1 MRSTPRTSFAGSA
14 VCASKPISTT
24 WLVTCCSTTS
34 LCLASTATCTLSA
47 TATCVCAAIAR
58 LSGSVSE
65 IWLSPVWSSSASI
78 SLWRSR
84 LANRSDLFGQ
94 VFDPRA
100 ARCALGGVALFEAL
114 KIIVELG
121 VSGFDEL
128 GQRRPREIAILV
140 VDRLDPRPVHRQQLP
155 AKQVQLA
162 A

>member
-1 MRSTPRTSFAGSA
+1 MRMRRHRSA
-14 VCASKPISTT
+14 VGVGERDLALPR
-24 WLVTCCSTTS
+24 LVQLRQHLLVALT
-34 LCLASTATCTLSA
+34 
-47 TATCVCAAIAR
+47 
-58 LSGSVSE
+58 
-65 IWLSPVWSSSASI
+65 PF
-78 SLWRSR
+78 
-84 LANRSDLFGQ
+84 ANRSDLFGQ